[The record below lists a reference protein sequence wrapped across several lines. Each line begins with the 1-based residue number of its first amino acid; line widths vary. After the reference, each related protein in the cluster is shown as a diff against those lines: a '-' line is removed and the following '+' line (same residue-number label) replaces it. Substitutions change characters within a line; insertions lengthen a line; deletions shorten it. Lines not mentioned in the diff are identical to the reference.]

1 MCFFL
6 FKLMIRNNYTC
17 GIDIGTNSTKVVVVG
32 FDKGKKEPVV
42 LATGTSETKGMRFG
56 YIKNVDATAE
66 SIRKA
71 VKQAENILGIKIRR
85 AYVSIGGVSLSSI
98 VSTGSVIIS
107 KADQEITNLD
117 VTKAIANS
125 EENLEILNK
134 KIIHTIPIAYKLD
147 GKDIYARPEGLRG
160 IKLEV
165 KTLFITCLKQNMEDL
180 ITALTLAKI
189 DIEEITASPIITGN
203 ILLNNKQ
210 KVAGCVL
217 VDIGFE
223 TVSTVVFENNLP
235 ISVSVFP
242 IGSMD
247 ITKDIALGLRISLEE
262 AESIKLGSVIGGDY
276 SKKKIDEI
284 IEARLGDIFE
294 LVGNN
299 LKRLKRFELL
309 PAGIIIT
316 GGGSAINNI
325 EEIARNQLKLPV
337 RVGPIDY
344 SLNNKFKIRDNSWY
358 TALGLAL
365 STSDEFSNDQISNS
379 VGGNMTELK
388 KFFKS
393 IFSQLLP

>member
-1 MCFFL
+1 
-6 FKLMIRNNYTC
+6 MIKNNYTC
-17 GIDIGTNSTKVVVVG
+17 GIDIGTNSTKVVVMG
-32 FDKGKKEPVV
+32 FDKGKKEPVI
-42 LATGTSETKGMRFG
+42 LATGISETKGMRLG

-71 VKQAENILGIKIRR
+71 VKQAENILGIKIRK
-85 AYVSIGGVSLSSI
+85 AYVSVGGVSLSSI

-117 VTKAIANS
+117 VSKAIANS

-165 KTLFITCLKQNMEDL
+165 KTLFVTCLKQNMEDL

-223 TVSTVVFENNLP
+223 TVSIVVFENNLP
-235 ISVSVFP
+235 ISVQVFP

-276 SKKKIDEI
+276 SKKKVDEI
-284 IEARLGDIFE
+284 IEARLVDIFE

-325 EEIARNQLKLPV
+325 EEIARNQLKLPT
-337 RVGPIDY
+337 RVGSIDY

-365 STSDEFSNDQISNS
+365 STSDEFSNEQSNNS
-379 VGGNMTELK
+379 VGGNMIELK